1 MATFHHTTVLLHEGA
16 DAVLGAPALRGA
28 DAVLGAPAL
37 EAAAPCVLDGTFG
50 RGGHSRRLLEGLTPR
65 TGARLIAFDKDE
77 AAAASA
83 QELQKI
89 AEQHGQRF
97 EFCHASYADVDEV
110 LAARGVT
117 ALAGALLDLG
127 ISSPQVDEAAR
138 GFSFRRD
145 GPLDMRMDQS
155 QGETAAQFL
164 QAASV
169 DQLIKVL
176 RDYGEERFAV
186 PLAKA
191 LVARREAGPAFAG
204 TGEFAAFVALALKQ
218 SGARHEAGQ
227 DPATRTFQALRIHL
241 NQELAQLEVGLP
253 KMFKLLQPGGRLA
266 VISFHSLEDRIVK
279 HFMRDCATVA
289 APPKRVP
296 VRAAELG
303 LPRGRVIGKPI
314 RPTTAEV
321 QVNPRSRSAIL
332 RVLEKSGAVA

>member
-1 MATFHHTTVLLHEGA
+1 MAHFHHTTVLLNEGA
-16 DAVLGAPALRGA
+16 EAILGASALLA
-28 DAVLGAPAL
+28 SAT
-37 EAAAPCVLDGTFG
+37 PCVLDGTFG
-50 RGGHSRRLLEGLTPR
+50 RGGHSRRLLEGLATHR
-65 TGARLIAFDKDE
+65 NASLIAFDKD
-77 AAAASA
+77 AAAIASA
-83 QELQKI
+83 QEIATI

-97 EFCHASYADVDEV
+97 TFCHASYADVDEV
-110 LAARGVT
+110 LAAHGVS

-155 QGETAAQFL
+155 KGETAGEFL
-164 QAASV
+164 QTASV

-218 SGARHEAGQ
+218 SGAKRLPGEVGQ
-227 DPATRTFQALRIHL
+227 DPATRTFQALRSHV

-253 KMFKLLQPGGRLA
+253 KMFELLEPGGRLA

-289 APPKRVP
+289 APPKGVP
-296 VRAAELG
+296 VRAADLG
-303 LPRGRVIGKPI
+303 TPRARLIGKPI
-314 RPTTAEV
+314 RPSDAEV
-321 QVNPRSRSAIL
+321 RANPRARSAIL
-332 RVLEKSGAVA
+332 RVLEKSGGAV